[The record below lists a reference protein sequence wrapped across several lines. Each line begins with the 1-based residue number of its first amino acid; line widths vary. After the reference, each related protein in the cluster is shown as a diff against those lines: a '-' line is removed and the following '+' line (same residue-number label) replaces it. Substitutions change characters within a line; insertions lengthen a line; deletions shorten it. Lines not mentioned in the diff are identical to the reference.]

1 MPETTPPPAGQ
12 PDAVPFGEFHDHAV
26 DRLELRPIHGFPE
39 IRPGDDVAGAIAGLA
54 PWLQD
59 DDVLVVT
66 SKIISKS
73 EGRLIVVDA
82 EDPAVREEVRQA
94 AIETET
100 VRVVARRGTL
110 RIVETRHGLV
120 MAAAGVDASN
130 VATDEIAL
138 LPLDPDASARLLRD
152 RIRELLG
159 VTVGVVISDSMGRP
173 WRAGIVDNAIGV
185 AGLTALHDVRGAT
198 DKHGNVLAV
207 TEVAIADEI
216 SAAADLVKGKL
227 GGVPVAV
234 VRGLTL
240 TDSPIGSRSLFR
252 GAADDMFRLGT
263 TEAIA
268 VGREDAGGATV
279 TPSRLHADAVEIIT
293 QMAAAEE
300 ADGGGGAQR
309 AMQQAFLA
317 FLAARPDATSRSC
330 VAGHLTAS
338 AIVVDPSQQAVLLT
352 LHPRVGM
359 WVQVGGHCD
368 EGDMSLLDAAAR
380 EAREESGIGSLS
392 IDPTPL
398 ALDVHAITCSL
409 GVPTRHFDVQF
420 LALAPS
426 GAQVVISDESLDLQW
441 FPWNRLPANSA
452 PELPW
457 LLSAARA
464 RLGG

>member
-1 MPETTPPPAGQ
+1 MPDTPATASGGAPTA
-12 PDAVPFGEFHDHAV
+12 EFRDHAA
-26 DRLELRPIHGFPE
+26 DRLELLPIHGFPE
-39 IRPGDDVAGAIAGLA
+39 VRPGDDVAAAIARLA
-54 PWLQD
+54 PWLRD

-100 VRVVARRGTL
+100 VRVVARRGAL

-138 LPLDPDASARLLRD
+138 LPVDPDASARLLRD
-152 RIRELLG
+152 RLRALLG
-159 VTVGVVISDSMGRP
+159 VSVGVVISDSMGRP

-207 TEVAIADEI
+207 TEVAIADELA
-216 SAAADLVKGKL
+216 SAADLVKGKL

-234 VRGLTL
+234 VRGLQL
-240 TDSPIGSRSLFR
+240 TDDPAGSRTLFR

-263 TEAIA
+263 AEAMA

-279 TPSRLHADAVEIIT
+279 TPSRLHADAVETIT
-293 QMAAAEE
+293 EMARQ
-300 ADGGGGAQR
+300 GGAGGAQR

-330 VAGHLTAS
+330 VAGHITAS
-338 AIVVDPSQQAVLLT
+338 AIVVDPTKRVVLLT
-352 LHPRVGM
+352 LHPRIGM

-368 EGDMSLLDAAAR
+368 PGDMSLLDAAAR

-392 IDPTPL
+392 IDPQPL

-420 LALAPS
+420 LALAPA
-426 GAQVVISDESLDLQW
+426 GAQAVISDESLDLQW
-441 FPWNRLPANSA
+441 FPWDALPPNSA

-457 LLSAARA
+457 LVHNARI
-464 RLGG
+464 RLGD